1 MPPFAKSPAE
11 LETFYQ
17 EAMADFPQV
26 ALRKTFG
33 CLCAYVNGHMA
44 NGLFTDFMFL
54 RLSPQDEAE
63 FLELPGS
70 SRFSPMRPNHPMKG
84 YVIIPESVRADQT
97 RLNSWIVRSIEH
109 AGGLPPKIK
118 KQKTFLR
125 PLARDKDCG
134 EKVEILTG

>member
-1 MPPFAKSPAE
+1 MPPFAKSPAQ

-26 ALRKTFG
+26 ALRKTFS

-44 NGLFTDFMFL
+44 NGLFTDFM
-54 RLSPQDEAE
+54 
-63 FLELPGS
+63 
-70 SRFSPMRPNHPMKG
+70 KG
-84 YVIIPESVRADQT
+84 YVIIPEAARADRT

-118 KQKTFLR
+118 KQKNVLKTSGTRQGLWRKSGDFDGL
-125 PLARDKDCG
+125 
-134 EKVEILTG
+134 I